1 MATLAQQAVSDKL
14 SENPRASSP
23 LEDEE
28 KENVR
33 KSQEK
38 LPLVSEGVFI
48 FMINPMKTHQP
59 QNCTLRKRTT
69 GWNP

>member
-1 MATLAQQAVSDKL
+1 MATLAQQAVSDKP

-48 FMINPMKTHQP
+48 FMINLIKKTSTPKLYSP
-59 QNCTLRKRTT
+59 QKNY
-69 GWNP
+69 WNP